1 MTDFMDEFFDSAD
14 PASIDRF
21 NAMLSEFYLKNRRP
35 MPWRDEI
42 TPYRVV
48 VSEIMLQQTQVPR
61 VLKKFD
67 EFIRIFPDFAALAQ
81 ASLEDVL
88 RAWQGLGYNRRAKY
102 LLQIAQVIINR

>member
-1 MTDFMDEFFDSAD
+1 MDEFFDSAD

-67 EFIRIFPDFAALAQ
+67 EFIGY
-81 ASLEDVL
+81 SLILRLLHRHHLRMSYGHGRVL
-88 RAWQGLGYNRRAKY
+88 
-102 LLQIAQVIINR
+102 VIIGGQNTSFRLRRR